1 MFTRF
6 FANKRNILIASILTL
21 VSLVLIF
28 AVTVKNDKNSVTI
41 SANQNITAFKVSI
54 NNIDI
59 GFVKNKD
66 VINNLV
72 NKIKEEIEQIDNT
85 EIYIDNNKFSFT
97 EVAIN
102 NNEITPL
109 DMLKKRIID
118 NLKYEV
124 ESYCISIN
132 DEKIV
137 YLSTKEEAQ
146 KILDD
151 IKSMYIPDTSKNKI
165 VLNSINILEDVKIV
179 PVNVS
184 PDKILSYD
192 DTIKYLLNGTTEE
205 KIYEVKKGDNLW
217 TIAKNYKMPVNDIV
231 KANPDINPELIHIGD
246 KINLIVPKPFLT
258 VVVDYTQTY
267 EKNIPYNVVVKKDS
281 SIYRNIYLVKE
292 SGKLGKKEITAKI
305 TTINGQID
313 SKEIISEKVLEE
325 PEVKIIVQGTKRL
338 PEDNLLA
345 AFLPEGKGIVTSR
358 FGTRWGRHHDGI
370 DAGVPVGTPVY
381 AIMPGTV
388 TYSGWKSGYGKI
400 VIIDH
405 GNGYETYYA
414 HNSKLLVKKGDK
426 VTKRQKIALSGNTGR
441 STGPHVH
448 FEIHKDGKLLDPL
461 KYLKGY
467 YGE

>member
-1 MFTRF
+1 MFSKL

-21 VSLVLIF
+21 LSLILIF
-28 AVTVKNDKNSVTI
+28 TVIVKNNNNSVTV
-41 SANQNITAFKVSI
+41 SANQNITAYKVSI

-66 VINNLV
+66 IINNLV

-109 DMLKKRIID
+109 DLLKKRIID

-132 DEKIV
+132 GEKIV
-137 YLSTKEEAQ
+137 YLSTKDEAK

-151 IKSMYIPDTSKNKI
+151 IKSMYIPDISSDKI
-165 VLNSINILEDVKIV
+165 VLNSVEIIEDVKII
-179 PVNVS
+179 PVKIS
-184 PDKILSYD
+184 PDKILSYE

-217 TIAKNYKMPVNDIV
+217 TIAKNYKMSVNDIV
-231 KANPDINPELIHIGD
+231 KANPGINPELIHIGD

-258 VVVDYTQTY
+258 VIVDYTKTY
-267 EKNIPYNVVVKKDS
+267 EKNIPYKVVVKKDS
-281 SIYRNIYLVKE
+281 SIYRNIYLVKK

-305 TTINGQID
+305 ITVNGQID

-338 PEDNLLA
+338 PEDNLLV

-358 FGTRWGRHHDGI
+358 FGMRWGRHHDGI

-381 AIMPGTV
+381 AIMPGVV

-405 GNGYETYYA
+405 ENGYETYYA
-414 HNSKLLVKKGDK
+414 HNSKLLVKKGDR
-426 VTKRQKIALSGNTGR
+426 VARRQKIALSGNTGR

-467 YGE
+467 YGK